1 MDRFDTGLVDLSG
14 NGGLFAQVN
23 GRTSKVLIEW
33 LQAQDPDWLATITH
47 ISMDTSATYA
57 RAARLA
63 LPHAVVVVDRFHLVA
78 WPTRRSPTTGG
89 SWPGRC
95 AVGGAARATRN
106 GRNGTGSCGPPR
118 L

>member
-33 LQAQDPDWLATITH
+33 LQAQDPDWLANITH

-63 LPHAVVVVDRFHLVA
+63 LPHAIVVVDRFYPVL
-78 WPTRRSPTTGG
+78 PIMPM
-89 SWPGRC
+89 
-95 AVGGAARATRN
+95 
-106 GRNGTGSCGPPR
+106 
-118 L
+118 

>member
-14 NGGLFAQVN
+14 NGGLFAQDN

-47 ISMDTSATYA
+47 VSMDTSATYA

-63 LPHAVVVVDRFHLVA
+63 LPNAVVVVDRFHLVA
-78 WPTRRSPTTGG
+78 LANKAVTECRRELA
-89 SWPGRC
+89 WARRGRRGRKC
-95 AVGGAARATRN
+95 DPEWAQRNRLLRA
-106 GRNGTGSCGPPR
+106 
-118 L
+118 